1 MRGTIWRLV
10 VLTALLAIYP
20 AAMLT
25 FHFLSPARASS
36 EIEVS
41 LEVRAEI
48 LHVGPEL
55 QLEAWLALDN
65 RSLEALGLEQV
76 LLDVFR
82 EEEPEIALIVGRSV
96 LQSMTGSAGRLR
108 PSERREVGPFHLEL
122 PPGATARTLQVS
134 VTLRP
139 ADGGRS
145 REIHHRVEVRV
156 GRAGPRPQ
164 PPA

>member
-65 RSLEALGLEQV
+65 RSLEALGPLIEEDAILMHSVMMTSHPPLYYWMPATLEIIHAVQRWRADGLPV
-76 LLDVFR
+76 YFTIDAGPNVHLICESRHAETVAAEAR
-82 EEEPEIALIVGRSV
+82 ALPGVRQI
-96 LQSMTGSAGRLR
+96 LQSGVGGPARLL
-108 PSERREVGPFHLEL
+108 H
-122 PPGATARTLQVS
+122 
-134 VTLRP
+134 
-139 ADGGRS
+139 AD
-145 REIHHRVEVRV
+145 
-156 GRAGPRPQ
+156 
-164 PPA
+164 